1 MTNETVRTGEIT
13 SRLMRLLHGELAET
27 EAVALR
33 EQLRLDGELANRYRE
48 LEELWTGLDL
58 PEPQPAPP
66 GYAQRVSLAAQ
77 VLREERVSWS
87 MAPRWAQAAAAFALA
102 GGIALGL
109 GLAGVVEVSVDAAAV
124 DSDPTLTES
133 YWQILDEIGEDFV
146 LETLLPEPVSEGPTP

>member
-109 GLAGVVEVSVDAAAV
+109 GLAGVVEVSVAPAAV

>member
-109 GLAGVVEVSVDAAAV
+109 GLAGVVEVSVDVAAV

-133 YWQILDEIGEDFV
+133 YWQILDEIGEDLV